1 MSEPT
6 PEAFE
11 PQQLAVDDLRD
22 AWRLLDGDERVEG
35 FRLLGLIDGETFFVG
50 LPAADQRDLLD
61 HFTQTERRHW
71 VRMLAPDDAADL
83 LQELPEEKRAAL
95 LTLYDDTAR
104 RELVTLLAYKEDV
117 AGGLMNPRFAR
128 VRPEMT
134 AEESLLY
141 LRRQANQ
148 GLELYTY
155 AYVLDR
161 EQKLLGVVSFRDLFR
176 AQAAA
181 SMRDVMKTDV
191 IRVPEEMDQE
201 AVGAIFA
208 EHDLVA
214 LPVVDATGR
223 MKGIVTVDDIV
234 DVVQEEATEDIH
246 KIGGSVALDAPYL
259 EVGLLGMLKKRL
271 GWLTILF
278 LAQMLTVMAM
288 SVFQAKIDQIS
299 LLTLFVPL
307 IISSGGNS
315 GSQAS
320 TLVIR
325 AMSLGEVR
333 LADWRRVFVN
343 ELFAG
348 LSFGAVLGAIGFL
361 RIMTIWPGSSAE
373 FDSFSW
379 GFAATILCSV
389 VGVVLWGTL
398 IGSMLPLVLRRLGLD
413 PASASAP
420 LVATLCD
427 VSGILV
433 YFLTASFWLRH
444 VFEPLGLQ

>member
-1 MSEPT
+1 M
-6 PEAFE
+6 
-11 PQQLAVDDLRD
+11 
-22 AWRLLDGDERVEG
+22 
-35 FRLLGLIDGETFFVG
+35 
-50 LPAADQRDLLD
+50 
-61 HFTQTERRHW
+61 
-71 VRMLAPDDAADL
+71 
-83 LQELPEEKRAAL
+83 QELDEHKRAEL
-95 LTLYDDTAR
+95 LALYDESAR
-104 RELVTLLAYKEDV
+104 RELATLLAYKEDV

-134 AEESLLY
+134 VEESILY
-141 LRRQANQ
+141 LRRQANE

-155 AYVLDR
+155 AYVLNR

-176 AQAAA
+176 SRA
-181 SMRDVMKTDV
+181 SALMRDVMKTEV
-191 IRVPEEMDQE
+191 INVNEEMDQE
-201 AVGAIFA
+201 AVGAVFA

-214 LPVVDATGR
+214 LPVVDSLGR

-234 DVVQEEATEDIH
+234 DVVQEEATEDIQ

-278 LAQMLTVMAM
+278 FAQMLTVVAM
-288 SVFQAKIDQIS
+288 KYFQARIETVS
-299 LLTLFVPL
+299 LLALFVPL

-325 AMSLGEVR
+325 AMSLGQVR
-333 LADWRRVFVN
+333 LADWKRVFFH
-343 ELFAG
+343 ELAAG
-348 LSFGAVLGAIGFL
+348 ACLGLVLGSIGFC
-361 RIMTIWPGSSAE
+361 RILGLWPGSPAE
-373 FDSFSW
+373 ADAFSW
-379 GFAATILCSV
+379 QLAATILCSV
-389 VGVVLWGTL
+389 IGVVLWGTL

-427 VSGILV
+427 VTGILI
-433 YFLTASFWLRH
+433 YFATASFWLARI
-444 VFEPLGLQ
+444 FENGVTP